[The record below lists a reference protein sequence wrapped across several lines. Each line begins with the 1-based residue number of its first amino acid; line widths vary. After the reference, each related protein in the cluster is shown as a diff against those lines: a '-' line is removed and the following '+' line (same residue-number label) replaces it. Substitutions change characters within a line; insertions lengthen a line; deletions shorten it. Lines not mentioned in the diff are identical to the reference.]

1 MVMTGSLPAWPDWP
15 GRDTSRIVEAGGV
28 SWHVQQSGGGPD
40 LLLVHGTGAS
50 THSWRGLMPFLTEH
64 CRVTAPDLP
73 GHGFTDPIRNGHPTL
88 PEMARVLTALVD
100 QLAIRPMIAVGHSA
114 GAAILARMAIDGGI
128 RPSLLVA
135 INGAFLPFR
144 GVAARMFPQLARLL
158 VANPLVARTLA
169 LSSSERTVDR
179 MIRGSGSSIDER
191 GIDLYGRLFR
201 DRHHVA
207 GALEMMANW
216 DLEPL
221 VRDLPRLDIP
231 TLLIVGEGDRY
242 VDPAESRLVAR
253 LIPHCERVALP
264 GLGHLMHEEAP
275 AEIAGLIL
283 DRAEATGA
291 DVAP

>member
-1 MVMTGSLPAWPDWP
+1 MAMTASLPAWPDWP
-15 GRDTSRIVEAGGV
+15 GRDSSRIVEAGGV
-28 SWHVQQSGGGPD
+28 SWHVQQSGHGPD

-50 THSWRGLMPFLTEH
+50 THSWRGLMPYLTERW
-64 CRVTAPDLP
+64 RVTAPDLP
-73 GHGFTDPIRNGHPTL
+73 GHGFTDPIRHGQPTL
-88 PEMARVLTALVD
+88 PAIAHVLTALVE
-100 QLAIRPMIAVGHSA
+100 QLAIRPMVAVGHSA

-128 RPSLLVA
+128 RPALLVA

-144 GVAARMFPQLARLL
+144 GIAVRMFPQLARLL

-169 LSSSERTVDR
+169 LSSSERTVNR
-179 MIRGSGSSIDER
+179 MIRGSGSSIDEH

-201 DRHHVA
+201 DHHHVA

-216 DLEPL
+216 DLAPL

-242 VDPAESRLVAR
+242 VDPSESRIVAR
-253 LIPHCERVALP
+253 LIPQCERVLLP

-275 AEIAGLIL
+275 AKIADLIL
-283 DRAEATGA
+283 DRAEAAGA
-291 DVAP
+291 DAAP